1 MFRPALSVAL
11 LIALPSCAS
20 IVSGTTQ
27 TVSVDTMPQGATC
40 KLVRDGVNVGMV
52 QTPGTAIVKRGSPEI
67 KADCEKDG
75 YQTASVT
82 KSPGMNGWFV
92 GNIIFG
98 GIIGVIVDAADGA
111 VYSYGDFEAIPL

>member
-1 MFRPALSVAL
+1 
-11 LIALPSCAS
+11 
-20 IVSGTTQ
+20 
-27 TVSVDTMPQGATC
+27 MPQGATC

-52 QTPGTAIVKRGSPEI
+52 LTPGSAIVKRGSPEI

-82 KSPGMNGWFV
+82 KTPGMNGWFF

-98 GIIGVIVDAADGA
+98 GLIGIIVDAADGA
-111 VYSYGDFEAIPL
+111 AFSYGDFEAIPLTPVTAKSVPIPEEPGKNPQPIAPDLTS